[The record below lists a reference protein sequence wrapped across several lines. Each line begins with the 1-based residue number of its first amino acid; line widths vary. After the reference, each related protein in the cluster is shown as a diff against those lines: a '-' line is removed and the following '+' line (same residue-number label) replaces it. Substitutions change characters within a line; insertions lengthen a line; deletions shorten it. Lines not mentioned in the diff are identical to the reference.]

1 MKGNYYDENLNAQ
14 KLYRVYQT
22 RYPKVKQYLE
32 SEISFVRNHLQ
43 GTERI
48 LEIGAGY
55 GRIMKELAPNCKTII
70 GIDISKDNAA
80 FGNEYLS
87 DVSNAQIL
95 VMDAHDLDF
104 QEPFDIIL
112 CLQNGLSAINAQPIA
127 FIKKIMGLLTTD
139 GTVFVSSYS
148 PKFWNHRVAWFQEQA
163 EKGLLGEIDMEKT
176 RDGEIICKDGFRSSA
191 LSPEEMDRIGRSTG
205 CTYYVTEADQSS
217 LFLVISKLRHIL
229 CDNSPGC
236 DHCTAISGNACK
248 HRCIGSYPDIFSDV

>member
-1 MKGNYYDENLNAQ
+1 MNGNYYDENLNAQ
-14 KLYRVYQT
+14 KLYKVYQT
-22 RYPKVKQYLE
+22 KYPRVKQYLK

-87 DVSNAQIL
+87 DVPNAQLL

-104 QEPFDIIL
+104 REPFDVIL
-112 CLQNGLSAINAQPIA
+112 CLQNGLSAINAQPMA
-127 FIKKIMGLLTTD
+127 FIKKCMDFLTTD
-139 GTVFVSSYS
+139 GKVFVSSYS
-148 PKFWNHRVAWFQEQA
+148 PKFWDHRVAWFREQSK
-163 EKGLLGEIDMEKT
+163 KGLLGEIDMERT

-191 LSPEEMDRIGRSTG
+191 LSPEEMDRIGKSTG
-205 CTYYVTEADQSS
+205 YAYYVAETDQSS
-217 LFLVISKLRHIL
+217 IFLVISKA
-229 CDNSPGC
+229 G
-236 DHCTAISGNACK
+236 
-248 HRCIGSYPDIFSDV
+248 